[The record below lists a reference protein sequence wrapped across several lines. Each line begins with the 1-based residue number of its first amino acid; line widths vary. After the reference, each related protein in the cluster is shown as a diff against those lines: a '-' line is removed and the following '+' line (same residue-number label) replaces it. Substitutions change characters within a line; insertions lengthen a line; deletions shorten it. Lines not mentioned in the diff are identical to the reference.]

1 MICIANCGYLMLQEM
16 NSNTSE
22 SVIIIGGGY
31 TQQDWPVS
39 EGTNAT
45 LSCPPRLTLSGP
57 NITTCMGNGEW
68 VPDLREVECKGEYMH
83 LLVLI

>member
-1 MICIANCGYLMLQEM
+1 MLQEM
-16 NSNTSE
+16 NTSK
-22 SVIIIGGGY
+22 SVIVGGY

-45 LSCPPRLTLSGP
+45 LSCPPGPGLTLSGP

-68 VPDLREVECKGEYMH
+68 VPDLREVECKGEHMH
-83 LLVLI
+83 LLLI